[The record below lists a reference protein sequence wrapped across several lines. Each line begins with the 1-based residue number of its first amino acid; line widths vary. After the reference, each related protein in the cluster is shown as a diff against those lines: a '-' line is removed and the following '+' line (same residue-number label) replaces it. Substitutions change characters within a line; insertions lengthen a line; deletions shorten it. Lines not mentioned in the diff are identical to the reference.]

1 MFDWI
6 KGETA
11 QTDLENDTALSGD
24 GYLITGQNG
33 LLAGTHVVSNL
44 GWRKVEALSIG
55 DKVLTFD
62 NAMQTVTGIQR
73 ETLWIAEASQSHP
86 ETLPVHV
93 PSGALNNRRDLWLMS
108 GQGLMIES
116 DSAMD
121 ALGDPFAVIAAQVL
135 TGYRG
140 ITRAAPAGKL
150 EIVIL
155 SFARDEVIYVEGG
168 LLAYCPLPR
177 DILLPAGASNEDLYD
192 VLDLEEGRGLVQQMI
207 AGQQTRG
214 FTYERDEVA
223 CLS

>member
-6 KGETA
+6 KGENTQA
-11 QTDLENDTALSGD
+11 DWENDTALPGD

-44 GWRKVEALSIG
+44 GWRKVEALRVG

-73 ETLWIAEASQSHP
+73 ETLWIAEASQAHP

-93 PSGALNNRRDLWLMS
+93 PGGALNNRRDLWLMPD
-108 GQGLMIES
+108 QGLMIES
-116 DSAMD
+116 DTAMD
-121 ALGDPFAVIAAQVL
+121 ALGDPFAVIAAQAL

-140 ITRAAPAGKL
+140 ITRAAPAEKL

-168 LLAYCPLPR
+168 LLAYCPMPR
-177 DILLPAGASNEDLYD
+177 DILLPAEASDEDLYD

-207 AGQQTRG
+207 ARQQTRG
-214 FTYERDEVA
+214 FTYDRDELA